1 MRALLFLLTTGC
13 MSKSVTFGDVQAID
27 HGDGRIRL
35 DACLDEDFL
44 LCKREDVVL
53 IATRGAASTELHYG
67 GFIFARHQGS
77 MPLDGD
83 GPVVVS
89 DGDDAAVME
98 LPPAFD
104 LTSSFVDD
112 KLSLA
117 WRAADEPMIWTA
129 NYRCPPVGSP
139 VVTQGASVGDET
151 DDDGKLEITVAEL
164 RALLEVDAA
173 TSCRVTIEVS
183 RVRTGFV
190 DDDFPADDAT
200 GIARR
205 TAEIVF

>member
-13 MSKSVTFGDVQAID
+13 TSEVTFGDVQAID
-27 HGDGRIRL
+27 HGDGRLRL
-35 DACLDEDFL
+35 NACLDEDFL

-53 IATRGAASTELHYG
+53 TAMRGAASTELHYG

-77 MPLDGD
+77 MPLEGD

-89 DGDDAAVME
+89 DGDSAVVME

-117 WRAADEPMIWTA
+117 WRAADEAMIWTA
-129 NYRCPPVGSP
+129 NYRCPPAGQP
-139 VVTQGASVGDET
+139 LVTQGASVGDET

-164 RALLEVDAA
+164 RELLEVDAT

-183 RVRTGFV
+183 RVRTGLV

-205 TAEIVF
+205 TAEVVF